1 MYKDL
6 TFDAILKRMLEKVAA
21 KYDKRE
27 GSVIWDAL
35 APASVEFQNFYVIL
49 QGVLMEMFADT
60 ATRKFLIKHCA
71 ERGISPKQATPATVT
86 GVFTPSTVEIPI
98 GARFSH
104 EDYNYQVTQRIS
116 DGVYYLRCETEG
128 AAVNAVTGQLI
139 PIDYIPGL
147 QTAKI
152 TEVTILGEDEED
164 TETLRARYFSSIN
177 SEAFG
182 GNKMD
187 YKQKILSMEGV
198 GGVKVYSGAEWN
210 GGGTVKC
217 VIVDS
222 DHGIPS
228 EELVDK
234 IQSEIDPETIA
245 PDGFLSD
252 ETDYAVGSGTG
263 EGWAPIGHFVTIVGA
278 YRTVVNIETTLVY
291 KSGHTWD
298 SVKSDV
304 KRVVDDYLHEL
315 NEHWDDEEVDTIR
328 VRISQME
335 SRILNVSGVLD
346 IRDTTINGKAENL
359 EVDKD
364 SLVLRG
370 TINGD
375 S

>member
-27 GSVIWDAL
+27 GSIIWDAL

-71 ERGISPKQATPATVT
+71 ERGISPKPASYATVT
-86 GVFTPSTVEIPI
+86 GEFTPTTIEIPI

-104 EDYNYQVTQRIS
+104 EDFNYVVTERIS
-116 DGVYYLRCETEG
+116 DGEYYLRCETIG
-128 AAVNAVTGQLI
+128 SAANSTTGQLI
-139 PIDYIPGL
+139 PIDYIYGL

-152 TEVTILGEDEED
+152 TEVTILGEDEEE

-198 GGVKVYSGAEWN
+198 GGVKIYSGAEWN

-217 VIVDS
+217 VIQDS
-222 DHGIPS
+222 DYGIPS

-234 IQSEIDPETIA
+234 IQTEVDPETIA

-252 ETDYAVGSGTG
+252 DNDYAVGSGTG

-278 YRTVVNIETTLVY
+278 YKTIINIETTLVY
-291 KSGHTWD
+291 KNGYTWEM
-298 SVKSDV
+298 VKSDV
-304 KRVVDDYLHEL
+304 KTAVENYLDDL
-315 NEHWDDEEVDTIR
+315 NKSWADSDTIR
-328 VRISQME
+328 VRISQLE
-335 SRILNVSGVLD
+335 SRILNVSGILD

>member
-1 MYKDL
+1 MYEDL

-60 ATRKFLIKHCA
+60 ATRNFLIKHCA
-71 ERGISPKQATPATVT
+71 ERGISPKPASYATVT
-86 GVFTPSTVEIPI
+86 GRFTPTTVEIPI
-98 GARFSH
+98 GSRFSH
-104 EDYNYQVTQRIS
+104 EDFNYVVTKRVL
-116 DGVYYLRCETEG
+116 DGEYQLRCETIGSG
-128 AAVNAVTGQLI
+128 ANLITGQLI
-139 PIDYIPGL
+139 PIDYINGL
-147 QTAKI
+147 ETAEI
-152 TEVTILGEDEED
+152 TEVTFLGEDEED
-164 TETLRARYFSSIN
+164 TETLRARYFDSIN

-182 GNKMD
+182 GNKID
-187 YKQKILSMEGV
+187 YKRKILSMEGV
-198 GGVKVYSGAEWN
+198 GGVKVYSGSEWN

-217 VIVDS
+217 VIQDS
-222 DHGIPS
+222 AYSVPS

-234 IQSEIDPETIA
+234 IQTEIDPELIA
-245 PDGFLSD
+245 PDGFLTD

-263 EGWAPIGHFVTIVGA
+263 DGWAPIGHFVTIVGA
-278 YRTVVNIETTLVY
+278 NETIVNIETMLVY
-291 KSGHTWD
+291 KSGYTWE
-298 SVKSDV
+298 SVKADV
-304 KRVVDDYLHEL
+304 KTAVDNYLGDL
-315 NEHWDDEEVDTIR
+315 NESWADSDTIR
-328 VRISQME
+328 VRISQLE
-335 SRILNVSGVLD
+335 SRMLSVTGVLD